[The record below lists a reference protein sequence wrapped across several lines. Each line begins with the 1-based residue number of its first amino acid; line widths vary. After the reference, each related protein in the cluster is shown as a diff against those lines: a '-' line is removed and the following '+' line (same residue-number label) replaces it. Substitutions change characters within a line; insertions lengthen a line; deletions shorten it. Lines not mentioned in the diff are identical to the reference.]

1 MAGVALMVQVYPF
14 HLKLETLHFSIT
26 AIGGSQHQQQFD
38 VGVLKVKV
46 LFTF

>member
-26 AIGGSQHQQQFD
+26 AIGGSQHQQFD